1 MPYRIIQEIEDVLKA
16 GYLLADD
23 NEMLNFSLAAAAA
36 PPSDRTHA
44 TAAIGCLY
52 LQGPHIYISTGSTYL
67 HICISTLLQGSH
79 ICSQYLTFYIS
90 TGFKYL
96 NI

>member
-16 GYLLADD
+16 GYLLVDD

-52 LQGPHIYISTGSTYL
+52 LQGPHIYTSVYLQLYKVHISAVSIIHSTYL
-67 HICISTLLQGSH
+67 RGS
-79 ICSQYLTFYIS
+79 
-90 TGFKYL
+90 

>member
-1 MPYRIIQEIEDVLKA
+1 MPCRIIQELEDVLKA
-16 GYLLADD
+16 GYLLVDD

-44 TAAIGCLY
+44 TAVIGCVY
-52 LQGPHIYISTGSTYL
+52 LQGPHIYTSVYLQFYKVHISAVSIIRSTYL
-67 HICISTLLQGSH
+67 RGS
-79 ICSQYLTFYIS
+79 
-90 TGFKYL
+90 

>member
-44 TAAIGCLY
+44 TAAIGVFIYRVHISTHLYIYTSTRFTY
-52 LQGPHIYISTGSTYL
+52 LQSVSSTLHIYGVQIS
-67 HICISTLLQGSH
+67 
-79 ICSQYLTFYIS
+79 
-90 TGFKYL
+90 K
-96 NI
+96 